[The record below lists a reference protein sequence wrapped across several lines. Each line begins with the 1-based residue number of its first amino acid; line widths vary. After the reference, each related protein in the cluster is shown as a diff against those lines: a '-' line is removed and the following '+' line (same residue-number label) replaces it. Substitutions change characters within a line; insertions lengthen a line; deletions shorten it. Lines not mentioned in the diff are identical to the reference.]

1 MQDQTVGPNSFGQTP
16 QVTNNEILLVI
27 TQTVM
32 TRKIIQRNTATSG
45 QLPDDIHPVLRRVY
59 AARAIDSI
67 DELDYSL
74 DTLLPPSLL
83 GGMDKAVA
91 LLQAAIIERQRILV
105 VGDFDADGAT
115 SCALSLR
122 ALRAL
127 GAADVHYLVPNR
139 FEYGYGLTPE
149 IVDVAT
155 QYSPDLLI
163 TVDNGISSI
172 EGVKAANAKGMQVV
186 VTDHHLPGRELPEA
200 AAIVNPNQPGCEFE
214 SKSIAGVGVAFYLML
229 AVRSALRDRQ
239 WFGNNRTEPNMAQ
252 LLDIVALGTVADVV
266 PLDTNNRILVEQG
279 IRRIRSG
286 KACAGI
292 RALFHAAG
300 KDANKCSSVDLGFFI
315 GPRLNAAGRLED
327 MSAGIECL
335 ITDSDDVADSIAS
348 ELHAL
353 NNQRKQIEQGMLQ
366 QAMDDM
372 NNMLETMQTEQIH
385 AGLCLYDPG
394 WHQGVIGLLASRVKE
409 RFHRPVV
416 AFADASDDADN
427 TEIKGSA
434 RSIKG
439 LHIRDVLDT
448 IATRHPSLINKF
460 GGHAMAAGLSIHKEN
475 FAAFKQAFEDEVG
488 ACLSDDELEEVV
500 ETDGSIEPEEMTLET
515 AAELEKGGPWGQHFP
530 EPLFDNTF
538 EILNWKIVGEKHLKL
553 QLRHAGGEGVVDAIA
568 FNTLSDDLPSLDKV
582 HAAYRMSINE
592 FRNNRSLQLIV
603 DCVRPTE

>member
-1 MQDQTVGPNSFGQTP
+1 M
-16 QVTNNEILLVI
+16 
-27 TQTVM
+27 
-32 TRKIIQRNTATSG
+32 
-45 QLPDDIHPVLRRVY
+45 HPVLKRVY
-59 AARAIDSI
+59 ANRHINSI
-67 DELDYSL
+67 DQIDYSL
-74 DTLLPPSLL
+74 SRLISFHQMK
-83 GGMDKAVA
+83 GIEAAAEIVA
-91 LLQAAIIERQRILV
+91 NAITSGSNILI
-105 VGDFDADGAT
+105 VGDYDADGAT
-115 SCALSLR
+115 STALVIR
-122 ALRAL
+122 ALNMF
-127 GAADVHYLVPNR
+127 GTNNVDYLVPNR